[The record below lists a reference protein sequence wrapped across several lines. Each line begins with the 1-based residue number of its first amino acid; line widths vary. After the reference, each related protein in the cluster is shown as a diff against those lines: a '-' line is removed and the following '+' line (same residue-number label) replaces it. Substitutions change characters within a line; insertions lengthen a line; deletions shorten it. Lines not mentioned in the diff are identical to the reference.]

1 VARNNLFSFYYSE
14 IVCFFAQNGG
24 FEKIIYVLKN
34 KEKVSFDLI
43 HISFFI
49 LSQCS
54 TLLHKDYACYLGN
67 EIKENIFN
75 FINELNNNELRNL
88 KKESLDLINKVLKI
102 FLNVLYNKE
111 ERMHILE
118 QFNINF
124 SVKMLKSS
132 SLEKR
137 ISVHIL

>member
-1 VARNNLFSFYYSE
+1 M
-14 IVCFFAQNGG
+14 
-24 FEKIIYVLKN
+24 
-34 KEKVSFDLI
+34 SFDLI
-43 HISFFI
+43 HIAFFI

-54 TLLHKDYACYLGN
+54 ALLHKEYLCYLGN
-67 EIKENIFN
+67 EIKDNIFN
-75 FINELNNNELRNL
+75 LINELNNNELRNL

-102 FLNVLYNKE
+102 YLNVLYNKE
-111 ERMHILE
+111 ERLQILD

-132 SLEKR
+132 FLEKR